1 MSVLR
6 SLIVLAALAVAVQGQ
21 TPFQVGYQKRIE
33 VALAGA
39 TAAYSLDSSI
49 AEASA
54 GNGIIEITG
63 KAPGSTNIVIVTQ
76 SGVQTLPVNVP
87 VPPPTLPP
95 GFEPPNAG
103 REGESGSYEFRYN
116 SDPGQITNSLEMRR
130 TEGPSFDRFQLINAN
145 LFSAGTSSSAVGFPY
160 LSYEINRPQRDLTF
174 VDQTVAN
181 SPFTL
186 DGYMV
191 RGFHYREGDWQFHGG
206 FSSIATFQ
214 GLFLATDR
222 EYVVGGSRT
231 FKLDDNNSIQG
242 NVYYFRNPDS
252 LTGVGG
258 NGVAGTIVFRYVK
271 KDRAHFLT
279 EWGFSHGIG
288 LAMNGGYD
296 DEQTHLLGSFR
307 SQSRSFA
314 ALALNNQH
322 GTFSNLD
329 ATHKVN
335 SRLYLNA
342 DLNQSDF
349 NLALLQQNSFTAGG
363 LATFKLNRNFSLSGG
378 SSYSSFQSKLPVGTQ
393 ITTVN
398 LPVGLDFSS
407 RHFGSGFQYQRT
419 TNFDGSGGNDYAANL
434 RASAGEFHGT
444 IFYRHDEQVPT
455 VAAIFALIPGLQD
468 ALDRAGIVAST
479 PDQLADLLRNSALL
493 ATLGFSTPFT
503 VNLAPSRDDYGAS
516 LTWMGRSS
524 AHRQVDLSYFNSNT
538 QLIQGNFL
546 LTTGTVSYAQRLT
559 KDTQIVGS
567 ASLVH
572 TTNGGI
578 ADTKPL
584 FSVSLRRQFYTV
596 PGFILPG
603 RHGLIEGHVFRDDE
617 SSRHYD
623 AAQQPPVAGVEILL
637 DGVRVAR
644 SDARG
649 YYFFRHVP
657 YGTHRIE
664 AKFASAEPFFY
675 TTDSPATSDINN
687 TVDFGINFA
696 KGQVFGLVVNDAA
709 AGVTGVIV
717 ELKGEKFTRRV
728 QTGGSGKF
736 TFPGLPAGTYQIT
749 TDADSYPPGYSLQTL
764 EPQQVT
770 IDPGKPA
777 SLNFTVKALRSISGQ
792 VLVYDKTLLKPV
804 PLASVKVRLQELSLE
819 TTTAENGAYLFRNLP
834 AGTYVVKVEYEGK
847 EAVRAVTL
855 PTEPA
860 TLRDIDLNLGN
871 K

>member
-1 MSVLR
+1 
-6 SLIVLAALAVAVQGQ
+6 
-21 TPFQVGYQKRIE
+21 
-33 VALAGA
+33 
-39 TAAYSLDSSI
+39 
-49 AEASA
+49 
-54 GNGIIEITG
+54 
-63 KAPGSTNIVIVTQ
+63 
-76 SGVQTLPVNVP
+76 
-87 VPPPTLPP
+87 
-95 GFEPPNAG
+95 
-103 REGESGSYEFRYN
+103 
-116 SDPGQITNSLEMRR
+116 
-130 TEGPSFDRFQLINAN
+130 
-145 LFSAGTSSSAVGFPY
+145 
-160 LSYEINRPQRDLTF
+160 
-174 VDQTVAN
+174 
-181 SPFTL
+181 
-186 DGYMV
+186 
-191 RGFHYREGDWQFHGG
+191 
-206 FSSIATFQ
+206 
-214 GLFLATDR
+214 
-222 EYVVGGSRT
+222 
-231 FKLDDNNSIQG
+231 
-242 NVYYFRNPDS
+242 
-252 LTGVGG
+252 
-258 NGVAGTIVFRYVK
+258 
-271 KDRAHFLT
+271 
-279 EWGFSHGIG
+279 HGIG
-288 LAMNGGYD
+288 LAVNGGYD
-296 DEQTHLLGSFR
+296 DEQTHVLGSFR

-322 GTFSNLD
+322 GTFSTLD
-329 ATHKVN
+329 ATRKMN
-335 SRLYLNA
+335 PRLYLSA

-349 NLALLQQNSFTAGG
+349 NLSLLQQNSFTAGG
-363 LATFKLNRNFSLSGG
+363 LATFKLNHNFSLSGG
-378 SSYSSFQSKLPVGTQ
+378 SSYSSFQSKLPVGPQ

-419 TNFDGSGGNDYAANL
+419 TSFDGSGGNDYAANV

-444 IFYRHDEQVPT
+444 MFYRHDVQVPT

-479 PDQLADLLRNSALL
+479 PDQLAELLRNSALL

-524 AHRQVDLSYFNSNT
+524 THRQVDLSYFNSNT
-538 QLIQGNFL
+538 QLVQGNFL
-546 LTTGTVSYAQRLT
+546 LTTATVSYAQRLT
-559 KDTQIVGS
+559 KDTQVVGS

-572 TTNGGI
+572 TTNGGT

-584 FSVSLRRQFYTV
+584 FSVSLRHQFYTV

-617 SSRHYD
+617 SSGRYD
-623 AAQQPPVAGVEILL
+623 AQRTPLAGVEILL
-637 DGVRVAR
+637 DGVRAAR

-664 AKFASAEPFFY
+664 ARFVSAEPFFY

-696 KGQVFGLVVNDAA
+696 KGQVFGFVVNDAA
-709 AGVTGVIV
+709 AGVTGVTV

-728 QTGGSGKF
+728 QTSGSGKF
-736 TFPGLPAGTYQIT
+736 TFPGLPAGAYQIT
-749 TDADSYPPGYSLQTL
+749 TDPESYPPGYALQAL

-777 SLNFTVKALRSISGQ
+777 SVQFTVNALRSISGK

-804 PLASVKVRLQELSLE
+804 PLAGAKVRLQELSLE
-819 TTTAENGAYLFRNLP
+819 AITAENGAYLFRNLP

-847 EAVRAVTL
+847 ESVRAVTL
-855 PTEPA
+855 PAEPA
-860 TLRDIDLNLGN
+860 SLRDIDLNLGN